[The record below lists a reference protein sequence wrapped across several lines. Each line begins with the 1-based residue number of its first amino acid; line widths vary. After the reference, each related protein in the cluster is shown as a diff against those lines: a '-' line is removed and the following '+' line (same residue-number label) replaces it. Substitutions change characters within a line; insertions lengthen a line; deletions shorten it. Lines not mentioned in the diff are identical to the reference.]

1 MKTIEDLTR
10 EEKIDFLRSPVWEM
24 VRQSLWLD
32 KETYYEAITNE
43 NTRVSEVKSK
53 ADKLAVVDSIFALEN
68 EIIKSI
74 QGA

>member
-1 MKTIEDLTR
+1 MKKIEDLTR

-32 KETYYEAITNE
+32 KETYYAAITNE

-53 ADKLAVVDSIFALEN
+53 ADKLAVIDSIFALEN

>member
-1 MKTIEDLTR
+1 MKKIEDLTR

-32 KETYYEAITNE
+32 KESYYAAITNE

-53 ADKLAVVDSIFALEN
+53 ADKLAVIDSIFELEN
-68 EIIKSI
+68 QIIKSI

>member
-32 KETYYEAITNE
+32 KETYYAAITNE

-53 ADKLAVVDSIFALEN
+53 ADKLAVIDSIFALEN

>member
-1 MKTIEDLTR
+1 MKKIEDLTR

-53 ADKLAVVDSIFALEN
+53 ADKLAVIDSIFALEN

>member
-1 MKTIEDLTR
+1 MKRIEDLTR

-32 KETYYEAITNE
+32 KETYYAAITNE

-53 ADKLAVVDSIFALEN
+53 ADKLAVIDSIFELEN

>member
-53 ADKLAVVDSIFALEN
+53 ADKLAVIDSIFALEN

>member
-1 MKTIEDLTR
+1 MKKIEDLTR

-32 KETYYEAITNE
+32 KETYYAAITNE

-53 ADKLAVVDSIFALEN
+53 ADKLAVIDSIFELEN
-68 EIIKSI
+68 DIIKSI
-74 QGA
+74 KGA

>member
-1 MKTIEDLTR
+1 MKKIEDLTR

-32 KETYYEAITNE
+32 KETYYAAITNE

-53 ADKLAVVDSIFALEN
+53 ADKLAVIDSIFELEN